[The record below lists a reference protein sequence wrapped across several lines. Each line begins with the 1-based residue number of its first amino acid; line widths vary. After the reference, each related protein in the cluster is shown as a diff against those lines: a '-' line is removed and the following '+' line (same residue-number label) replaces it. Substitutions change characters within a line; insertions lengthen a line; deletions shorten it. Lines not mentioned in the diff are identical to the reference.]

1 MTETAEKSVRKR
13 KLKPH
18 AVQYLQSKK
27 DEPVEKIDE
36 QSVERT
42 NKKPI
47 DLLIEKN
54 LIKKNPSKSLDSSE
68 KSNDTDY
75 VNDDNEEL
83 MDEDDDDYDYD
94 QDFKMKCQQNL
105 KLSKKLK
112 KSSVKHQ
119 KDLQNDDQTK
129 KYKTNGVTPSAI
141 GASSLPNKSSSTN
154 SSSVKKF
161 KKGFATS
168 KQRLGKLLKINRIV
182 NI

>member
-1 MTETAEKSVRKR
+1 MQPKTVDKETIQE
-13 KLKPH
+13 PD
-18 AVQYLQSKK
+18 QSSSQ
-27 DEPVEKIDE
+27 EN
-36 QSVERT
+36 QT
-42 NKKPI
+42 KKPI

-54 LIKKNPSKSLDSSE
+54 LNASISKAENESNKKRNE
-68 KSNDTDY
+68 NDTDY
-75 VNDDNEEL
+75 VNDEIEEEN
-83 MDEDDDDYDYD
+83 DEEDDDYDYD

-119 KDLQNDDQTK
+119 KDLLNGEEGNAK
-129 KYKTNGVTPSAI
+129 KYKTNGVNNVTPSAI
-141 GASSLPNKSSSTN
+141 GASSMPTKGRNAN
-154 SSSVKKF
+154 KKF